1 MTGLYFLYVIAL
13 QSMVALRAQDSRI
26 VPFTLMAWIIQP
38 VVNSFIT
45 LSFFRDNLRQPVDV
59 EYPNFYTRVDV
70 WFYVSLAVAL
80 AFSWIVFD
88 RRRDS
93 LQKRFRNFQE
103 RRIFRYRFLILL
115 SQLAF
120 AVLLS
125 YLSHISAWYCLLA
138 FVIGVGISFLA
149 ASTQEA

>member
-1 MTGLYFLYVIAL
+1 MNGLYFLYVFAL
-13 QSMVALRAQDSRI
+13 QCMAALRAQDVRI
-26 VPFTLMAWIIQP
+26 VPFALMAWIIQP
-38 VVNSFIT
+38 VVNSLIT
-45 LSFFRDNLRQPVDV
+45 LSFFRDNLRQPIDV

-103 RRIFRYRFLILL
+103 RRFSRYRFMILL

-125 YLSHISAWYCLLA
+125 YLSHISSWYCLLA
-138 FVIGVGISFLA
+138 FVIGMGLSFLA